1 VDAAAPLV
9 KRSGL
14 LADGRPVWGVEP
26 GRAIHSVKLGPQGTS
41 FVALSRCVVPDPVA
55 HRRDRGRERAV
66 DVRAT
71 QLCPGSSPYV
81 DAIFVELTGEVDIAS
96 ADEAQAELDR
106 AIWAAPH
113 SEVVVGLAHVTFMD
127 CCGLS
132 VLLRARKSLG
142 DRLILRNPSPPVTR
156 LLDLT
161 NLRDAF
167 RMVNGQA

>member
-1 VDAAAPLV
+1 LRCLAVLPRTRWHTDVIEVVRGPLMSEQARDA
-9 KRSGL
+9 
-14 LADGRPVWGVEP
+14 
-26 GRAIHSVKLGPQGTS
+26 
-41 FVALSRCVVPDPVA
+41 PD
-55 HRRDRGRERAV
+55 
-66 DVRAT
+66 
-71 QLCPGSSPYV
+71 SSPYV
-81 DAIFVELTGEVDIAS
+81 DAISVELTGEVDIAS

-113 SEVVVGLAHVTFMD
+113 SEVVVGLAGVTFMD

-142 DRLILRNPSPPVTR
+142 ARLILRSPSQPVTR

-167 RMVNGQA
+167 RMVDGQA